1 MEGLADRSIYAP
13 SPWSTRFHDATADE
27 VLGGGAAGPGKSL
40 TLLFDPI
47 VSQAV
52 IEHARMTQIIPEGMP
67 QYWVD
72 LIRRH
77 PIRQGESEGHALHLR
92 RSMPQLL
99 ENIDRSTRMFPKFDP
114 HAVYSKERHSWTFSS
129 GYKFTFGH
137 CRENDSHQDYLSK
150 QYTHL
155 GLDEGYQF
163 EEFQYEELDNR
174 VRSADPVL
182 MLLLRS
188 RIMSNPAPGWLKDRF
203 VTPEPK
209 GNVLHRQKV
218 LDPEKGTH
226 SYRTRLFLPARL
238 DDNPDKGFVAQYK
251 LRLLSKPS
259 HMRARYL
266 YGDWDSVEGGFFED
280 DYNPGVHLVEPFKIP
295 RDWPKFRSMDWGFKA
310 PGVIGWFALDPD
322 ENLHLFYEFNFRLM
336 RDIEVAKRV
345 VEIESRFGFWNKRE
359 RKSRLTGVADTQL
372 WEERGDSGKSKA
384 AVFAG
389 EGVFWQQADKASIAR
404 NAERITERLRDH
416 DKTKAPGLQVFRD
429 CRKTAEMFASIGV
442 DENDS
447 TVPDKKSPLKHWF
460 DMVAY
465 GAARAS
471 RGSGSIVM
479 ELHDFDKVENDND
492 EAELKPTGSFGYGSP

>member
-1 MEGLADRSIYAP
+1 MLDRALYSP
-13 SPWSTRFHDATADE
+13 SPWSERFHQATADE

-47 VSQAV
+47 VSQGV

-67 QYWVD
+67 EHWAD
-72 LIRRH
+72 LIRRY

-99 ENIDRSTRMFPKFDP
+99 ENIDRSERMFPKFDAN
-114 HAVYSKERHSWTFSS
+114 AVYSRERHSWTFAS
-129 GYKFTFGH
+129 GYKYTFGH
-137 CRENDSHQDYLSK
+137 CRERDSHQDYLSK
-150 QYTHL
+150 QYTSL
-155 GLDEGYQF
+155 NLDEASQF
-163 EEFQYEELDNR
+163 EGFQYEELDNR

-182 MLLLRS
+182 MLTLRS
-188 RIMSNPAPGWLKDRF
+188 RLMSNPAPGWLKDRF
-203 VTPEPK
+203 VVADPR
-209 GNVLHRQKV
+209 GNVVFRQKV
-218 LDPEKGTH
+218 VDPETNTV

-238 DDNPDKGFVAQYK
+238 DDNPDKAFVAQYK

-280 DYNPGVHLVEPFKIP
+280 DYNPGVHLVPPFKIP

-310 PGVIGWFALDPD
+310 PGTVGWYALDPD
-322 ENLHLFYEFNFRLM
+322 DNLYKFYEFNFRLM
-336 RDIEVAKRV
+336 RDVEVAKRI
-345 VEIESRFGFWNKRE
+345 VEIERRFGFWNKKE
-359 RKSRLTGVADTQL
+359 NKSRLTGVADTQL

-384 AVFAG
+384 ASFAA
-389 EGVFWQQADKASIAR
+389 EGVYWQPADKASIAR

-416 DKTKAPGLQVFRD
+416 DKTKAPGLMIFRD
-429 CRKTAEMFASIGV
+429 CRKTAEMFAGIGV

-460 DMVAY
+460 DETAY
-465 GAARAS
+465 AAARAS

-479 ELHDFDKVENDND
+479 ESHDFDRSENDND
-492 EAELKPTGSFGYGSP
+492 EPEQKPTGSFGYGT